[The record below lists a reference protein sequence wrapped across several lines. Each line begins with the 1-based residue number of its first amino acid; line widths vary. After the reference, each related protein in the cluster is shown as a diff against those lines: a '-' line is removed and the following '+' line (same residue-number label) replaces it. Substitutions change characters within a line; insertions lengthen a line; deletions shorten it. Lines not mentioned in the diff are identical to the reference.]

1 LPASIVELFCGKKGT
16 RDPYPSRGLEHIC
29 DTLEGRFCITPQ
41 HDGAVRRG
49 RFLLIEPALEF
60 TKRYL
65 TAPRKIL
72 PSLTIVTT

>member
-1 LPASIVELFCGKKGT
+1 
-16 RDPYPSRGLEHIC
+16 
-29 DTLEGRFCITPQ
+29 LEGRFCITPQ